1 MKNQL
6 PPNPPKIVL
15 ICDEAINGLYS
26 CIAENIKTAD
36 ILDIAKLTF
45 VSRTKI
51 KNKTGFGKFYAQNSI
66 LFIMLFSSAHTH
78 SY

>member
-6 PPNPPKIVL
+6 PPNPPRIVL

-51 KNKTGFGKFYAQNSI
+51 KNKTGFVKFYVHY
-66 LFIMLFSSAHTH
+66 L
-78 SY
+78 Y